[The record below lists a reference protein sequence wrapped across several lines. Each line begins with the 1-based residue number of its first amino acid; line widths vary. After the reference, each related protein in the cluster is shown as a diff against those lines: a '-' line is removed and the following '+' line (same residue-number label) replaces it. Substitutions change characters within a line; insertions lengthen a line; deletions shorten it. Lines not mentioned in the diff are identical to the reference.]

1 MFDIEKFAR
10 LARVKLT
17 PQESKKIGHDLQ
29 DILGH
34 FEELETVDTKN
45 IKPMTGGTSLA
56 NIFREDETKAAKHDT
71 FDTHKPKE
79 GTDQFPETKNG
90 YLKAPKIF
98 D

>member
-56 NIFREDETKAAKHDT
+56 NIFREDETKATKHSTSDV
-71 FDTHKPKE
+71 HKP
-79 GTDQFPETKNG
+79 KNG

-98 D
+98 E

>member
-10 LARVKLT
+10 LARIKLT
-17 PQESKKIGHDLQ
+17 PQESKKIGHDLR

-45 IKPMTGGTSLA
+45 VKPMTVGTSLS
-56 NIFREDETKAAKHDT
+56 NIFREDETQQKS
-71 FDTHKPKE
+71 KPE
-79 GTDQFPETKNG
+79 GGTDQFPETKNG